1 MNRNP
6 SNLPL
11 RSLASDRRLPAGV
24 LAFAVLCAVGPAVP
38 AIAQQQI
45 QPQRIGGTTN
55 QGSRIQG
62 SSIQGGV
69 NQVPAGSGNRLGDGS
84 GMGGQTFDWSRGAGA
99 GRSMGSGNALDR
111 NNQVG
116 SGGSNNAS
124 TPVDYNARN
133 LVVTNSV
140 PGGRGFRGSVGYTA
154 DTDFR
159 APTGSDALYRFRAD
173 SAMSNPAF
181 VGSAF
186 AKDRFQIAQGLGV
199 FEFRRATTPLSVSE
213 QLNAGR
219 LPDSRVRLDRANAQM
234 AFGRMNWDLG
244 EDRVIAKGEAANGDA
259 IRYIV
264 SPLRGLQ
271 AESLVDPIVRSGL
284 GVYEQARARAD
295 MRSGLTTA
303 DDYLKSMGANYGGA
317 MRIEGQV
324 PSKPLGEDLRV
335 QNARMMPKTYFDLVE
350 DLEKRAAEKTGAK
363 GGGLEAVRE
372 QIGEFGTKPTAGEAA
387 QPGRPGE
394 RTPGER
400 TPGERTPGERT
411 PGEQAP
417 KENVPGTESPRPANP
432 TVGDGLKV
440 PAGSEGD
447 RAKELEEE
455 RGKLL
460 PVPDMAEILR
470 HGRKFSQ
477 LGTDEKR
484 RVDELVR
491 QGEDALRA
499 GEYFQAERRFQQ
511 AQTIASDNPL
521 VEVGVAHAQLGAGL
535 YLSAGLTLRNLFTAN
550 PELIDATYDAKLL
563 PTGER
568 LGEAVRLMRE
578 RINRGDDAPGYGLVL
593 AYIGHQTGD
602 RAMVEEG
609 LAAIMGNAQHDAQRE
624 LLKGVWLSTK

>member
-1 MNRNP
+1 MNP
-6 SNLPL
+6 TL
-11 RSLASDRRLPAGV
+11 RASASPRQLPAGV
-24 LAFAVLCAVGPAVP
+24 LAFAVASAVLCAVGPIETAL
-38 AIAQQQI
+38 AQQQI
-45 QPQRIGGTTN
+45 QPQRIGGTAN
-55 QGSRIQG
+55 QASGQGSGLQGSRIQG
-62 SSIQGGV
+62 GV
-69 NQVPAGSGNRLGDGS
+69 NNVPAGSGNRLGDGS
-84 GMGGQTFDWSRGAGA
+84 GMGGQTFDWSRGGGS
-99 GRSMGSGNALDR
+99 GRAMGSGNALDR

-116 SGGSNNAS
+116 SGGSNNAA

-159 APTGSDALYRFRAD
+159 ASTGSDALYRYRAD

-181 VGSAF
+181 ISSTL
-186 AKDRFQIAQGLGV
+186 AKDRFQVAQGLGV
-199 FEFRRATTPLSVSE
+199 YEFRRASTPLSLTD

-271 AESLVDPIVRSGL
+271 AESLADPIVRSGL

-295 MRSGLTTA
+295 VRSGLTTA
-303 DDYLKSMGANYGGA
+303 EEYLKSMGSNFGGA
-317 MRIEGQV
+317 TRIDAQIAGRQ
-324 PSKPLGEDLRV
+324 LGDSLRV

-372 QIGEFGTKPTAGEAA
+372 QIGEFGTKPTTGDGAL
-387 QPGRPGE
+387 PGRPGSE
-394 RTPGER
+394 KPETTKPTTDPRTS
-400 TPGERTPGERT
+400 
-411 PGEQAP
+411 
-417 KENVPGTESPRPANP
+417 K
-432 TVGDGLKV
+432 GLKV
-440 PAGSEGD
+440 PEGTEGD
-447 RAKELEEE
+447 REKELVEE

-460 PVPDMAEILR
+460 PVPEMAEILR

-568 LGEAVRLMRE
+568 LGDAVRLMRE

-602 RAMVEEG
+602 RALVEEG
-609 LAAIMGNAQHDAQRE
+609 LAAIMGNAEHDAQRE
-624 LLKGVWLSTK
+624 LLKGVWLGTK

>member
-1 MNRNP
+1 MNRLP
-6 SNLPL
+6 MNLTL
-11 RSLASDRRLPAGV
+11 RASASPRQLPAGV
-24 LAFAVLCAVGPAVP
+24 LAFAVASAVLCAVGPIETAL
-38 AIAQQQI
+38 AQQQI
-45 QPQRIGGTTN
+45 QPQRIGGTAN
-55 QGSRIQG
+55 QASGQGSGLQGSRIQG
-62 SSIQGGV
+62 GV
-69 NQVPAGSGNRLGDGS
+69 NNVPAGSGNRLGDGS
-84 GMGGQTFDWSRGAGA
+84 GMGGQTFDWSRGGGS
-99 GRSMGSGNALDR
+99 GRAMGSGNALDR

-116 SGGSNNAS
+116 SGGSNNAA

-159 APTGSDALYRFRAD
+159 ASTGSDALYRYRAD

-181 VGSAF
+181 ISSTL
-186 AKDRFQIAQGLGV
+186 AKDRFQVAQGLGV
-199 FEFRRATTPLSVSE
+199 YEFRRASTPLSLTD

-271 AESLVDPIVRSGL
+271 AESLADPIVRSGL

-295 MRSGLTTA
+295 VRSGLTTA
-303 DDYLKSMGANYGGA
+303 EEYLKSMGSNFGGA
-317 MRIEGQV
+317 TRIDAQIAGRQ
-324 PSKPLGEDLRV
+324 LGDSLRV

-372 QIGEFGTKPTAGEAA
+372 QIGEFGTKPTTGDGAL
-387 QPGRPGE
+387 PGRPGSE
-394 RTPGER
+394 TPATTKPTTDPRTS
-400 TPGERTPGERT
+400 
-411 PGEQAP
+411 
-417 KENVPGTESPRPANP
+417 K
-432 TVGDGLKV
+432 DLKV
-440 PAGSEGD
+440 PEGTEGD
-447 RAKELEEE
+447 REKELVEE

-460 PVPDMAEILR
+460 PVPEMAEILR

-568 LGEAVRLMRE
+568 LGDAVRLMRE

-602 RAMVEEG
+602 RALVEEG
-609 LAAIMGNAQHDAQRE
+609 LAAIMGNAEHDAQRE
-624 LLKGVWLSTK
+624 LLKGVWLGTK

>member
-1 MNRNP
+1 
-6 SNLPL
+6 
-11 RSLASDRRLPAGV
+11 LACTVAS
-24 LAFAVLCAVGPAVP
+24 AVLCAIGPTETAF
-38 AIAQQQI
+38 AQQQI
-45 QPQRIGGTTN
+45 QPQRIGGPAN
-55 QGSRIQG
+55 QGSRIQ
-62 SSIQGGV
+62 SGV
-69 NQVPAGSGNRLGDGS
+69 NNVPSGSGNRLGDGS
-84 GMGGQTFDWSRGAGA
+84 GMGGQTFDWSRGGGS
-99 GRSMGSGNALDR
+99 GRAMGSGNALDR

-116 SGGSNNAS
+116 SGGSNNAA

-159 APTGSDALYRFRAD
+159 APTGSDALYNFRAD
-173 SAMSNPAF
+173 SALSNPAF
-181 VGSAF
+181 VSSTF
-186 AKDRFQIAQGLGV
+186 AKDRFQVAQGLGV
-199 FEFRRATTPLSVSE
+199 FEFRRASTPLSLND
-213 QLNAGR
+213 QANAGR

-244 EDRVIAKGEAANGDA
+244 EDRMIARGQAANGDA

-271 AESLVDPIVRSGL
+271 AESLTDPIVSSGL

-295 MRSGLTTA
+295 IRSGLTTA
-303 DDYLKSMGANYGGA
+303 EDYLKAMGTNYGGA
-317 MRIEGQV
+317 TRIEGQIAA
-324 PSKPLGEDLRV
+324 KPLGDDLRV

-372 QIGEFGTKPTAGEAA
+372 QIGEFGSLPSAGEGVLPRQPGSEVPGSETSDETKPATAPSTA
-387 QPGRPGE
+387 
-394 RTPGER
+394 
-400 TPGERTPGERT
+400 
-411 PGEQAP
+411 
-417 KENVPGTESPRPANP
+417 PGTEPQTNS
-432 TVGDGLKV
+432 GLKV
-440 PAGSEGD
+440 PEGSEGD
-447 RAKELEEE
+447 REKKLEEQ

-460 PVPDMAEILR
+460 PVPDIAEILR

-568 LGEAVRLMRE
+568 LGDAMRLMRE
-578 RINRGDDAPGYGLVL
+578 RVNRGDDAPGYGLVL

-602 RAMVEEG
+602 RALVEEG
-609 LAAIMGNAQHDAQRE
+609 LAAITGNAELDAQRE
-624 LLKGVWLSTK
+624 LLKGVWLGTK